1 MLIWIKFVPYNKKSV
16 VSGNAG
22 ASSGI
27 CQIAAQ
33 NGSNCSRGK
42 KEKTGEGGPS
52 SFISHRDL
60 SAAAACAASTDC
72 PKLHQ
77 DTFSLSRRLSV

>member
-1 MLIWIKFVPYNKKSV
+1 MV
-16 VSGNAG
+16 
-22 ASSGI
+22 
-27 CQIAAQ
+27 QIAVGA
-33 NGSNCSRGK
+33 K
-42 KEKTGEGGPS
+42 KKRLEREDRPS

-77 DTFSLSRRLSV
+77 DTFSLSRRLSVWVSGCWHPQLKFGLTGGQTCKKKREEK